1 MIGIA
6 AEQLCSVHQLLLEQT
21 KGTAGVRDRGLLEAS
36 TESVFQV
43 FGGQELYPG
52 ILQKAAQLACSLA
65 KNHPFIDGNKRAA
78 AAGMLLFLDL
88 NGIKL
93 NYTQKELSTLFW
105 KLAGGEISRVQLL
118 DWLTAH
124 KV

>member
-1 MIGIA
+1 MIGITS
-6 AEQLCSVHQLLLEQT
+6 EQLCSVHQLLLEQT

-36 TESVFQV
+36 AKSVFQV

-52 ILQKAAQLACSLA
+52 ILQKATQLACSLA